1 VATLTV
7 LSTGTGFET
16 SLALA
21 RNRFV
26 ICVCDLDMLSRS
38 DGLIGAIINGSFA
51 EYIEVPE
58 RNVFKIPYYIDSDL
72 AASLACLTTP
82 AHALRRH
89 HSK

>member
-1 VATLTV
+1 VAILTG

-38 DGLIGAIINGSFA
+38 DGLIGAITNGSFA
-51 EYIEVPE
+51 EYIEVP
-58 RNVFKIPYYIDSDL
+58 
-72 AASLACLTTP
+72 
-82 AHALRRH
+82 
-89 HSK
+89 